1 MIAELMPPIENAADP
16 VRLHAFFVQGLID
29 AGLIGA
35 KRAAALQDQS
45 DTVASVGPPSV
56 FNCNLGVGRTRV
68 HDVSSEFPDKI
79 CSLEF
84 R

>member
-29 AGLIGA
+29 ASLIGA
-35 KRAAALQDQS
+35 KRAAALQDEG
-45 DTVASVGPPSV
+45 DTIASVGPPSV
-56 FNCNLGVGRTRV
+56 FDHGIGVRRARV
-68 HDVSSEFPDKI
+68 HDVSSEFPDKT